1 MVLYIRFLFSIQTL
15 NVTVEPNFAGY
26 CIWWHHC
33 LKLLRSK
40 SQALDSSVCQDGR
53 NLTGTVQPL
62 VCSKYHAFLGIA
74 ESYDKC
80 FGKCNIVTV
89 CHFYRTD
96 SCYVELW
103 VVVVFY
109 CCNVQVFLV

>member
-1 MVLYIRFLFSIQTL
+1 MVLYIRFLFSIQTI

-62 VCSKYHAFLGIA
+62 VCTTSTMRFWASLSHMINALA
-74 ESYDKC
+74 
-80 FGKCNIVTV
+80 NVT
-89 CHFYRTD
+89 
-96 SCYVELW
+96 S
-103 VVVVFY
+103 
-109 CCNVQVFLV
+109 